1 MSRNKASIIFEFRVK
16 GSPYNEIEWF
26 RNNEKI
32 PYFTDNVLEIYNPSV
47 KDNGLYRCIA
57 ATEEGNVMS
66 KGIYVKLKNTLVYP
80 WNKSYTDKKSR
91 THRERRSASG
101 ISIINGP
108 TPITSKE
115 DRHVE
120 MTCDFEMP
128 DSYRDRN
135 VVLYWQKDGKNFRQ
149 ISLGASE
156 PNTAEVYVESVIRED
171 SRVIINADNGS
182 LLLRPVIASDA
193 GEYQCKIE
201 IKGFESITSDPARL
215 SVIEFLKFAPA
226 PTSKN
231 LELGSIG
238 KIHCKAQGT
247 PTPQITWIRVSCY
260 HNFYLRVVHDLFYF
274 LPTGRK

>member
-1 MSRNKASIIFEFRVK
+1 MSRSKASILFECRVK

-26 RNNEKI
+26 KNNEKI

-47 KDNGLYRCIA
+47 QDNGLYRCIA

-66 KGIYVKLKNTLVYP
+66 KGIYVKLKNTLV
-80 WNKSYTDKKSR
+80 WNKMYSNKKSR
-91 THRERRSASG
+91 KHRERRSASG
-101 ISIINGP
+101 INIVNGP
-108 TPITSKE
+108 VPITSKE

-120 MTCDFEMP
+120 LTCEFEMP
-128 DSYRDRN
+128 DSYRDKN

-171 SRVIINADNGS
+171 SRVIINANNGS

-201 IKGFESITSDPARL
+201 IKGFESIGSDPARL
-215 SVIEFLKFAPA
+215 TVIEVLKFAPA

-247 PTPQITWIRVSCY
+247 PSPQITWIRVS
-260 HNFYLRVVHDLFYF
+260 FLVVLVSVSVDN
-274 LPTGRK
+274 RSW